1 MFNKRLFAYCLL
13 FAFCFLLAFTPALA
27 QEEEEDVTDDDVNR
41 VAKQLFCP
49 TCENTPV
56 DVCPTQTCSDW
67 RDLIRQQ
74 LEEGRSDEEV
84 LDYFAAQYGPQVLA
98 NAPREGFGWF
108 LWIAPVVVVLGGV
121 IFFARY
127 MSHLQQVNR
136 RQGQMGSGRKAE
148 ADGEAPPTAEGDY
161 RRRVEEELK
170 GQS

>member
-1 MFNKRLFAYCLL
+1 MKTNSLL
-13 FAFCFLLAFTPALA
+13 SSLLIFIFCFFLATTPLFA
-27 QEEEEDVTDDDVNR
+27 QEEDEDVTEDDVNR

-74 LEEGRSDEEV
+74 LEDGRSDEEI
-84 LDYFAAQYGPQVLA
+84 LSYFAAQYGSQVLA

-108 LWIAPVVVVLGGV
+108 LWIAPVVVVVGGT

-127 MSHLQQVNR
+127 MSHLQRANR
-136 RQGQMGSGRKAE
+136 PKGQMGSGRKIDVKDKA
-148 ADGEAPPTAEGDY
+148 APPADDEY
-161 RRRVEEELK
+161 RRRLEEELNR
-170 GQS
+170 QD

>member
-1 MFNKRLFAYCLL
+1 MFNKRLFAYYLL

-98 NAPREGFGWF
+98 NAPREGFGLF
-108 LWIAPVVVVLGGV
+108 LWIAPIVVVLGGI

-136 RQGQMGSGRKAE
+136 RQGQRVSGRKAE
-148 ADGEAPPTAEGDY
+148 ADENDLPPAEGDY
-161 RRRVEEELK
+161 RRRLEDELNR
-170 GQS
+170 QN